1 MFYHIMSHENHQI
14 QYIRSCYGS
23 TSPCY
28 GDKFRHAANSLTQV
42 QHVPLGVASF
52 PGWSYKYLGLQT
64 PVVICMYVC
73 THACMYVCMCIC
85 ICIHHCIIWI
95 YIYIYTHQNL
105 SSVMNQHCK
114 LWGLI
119 LWNMQTGCLGSF
131 TPNMR
136 FQELFQGHICG
147 YTPSLDKTIMHVAT
161 IIYG

>member
-1 MFYHIMSHENHQI
+1 MVS
-14 QYIRSCYGS
+14 
-23 TSPCY
+23 
-28 GDKFRHAANSLTQV
+28 FRQAANSLTHV

-73 THACMYVCMCIC
+73 MYVCMHVCMYACMYACMHVCMCMNVYIFMLYYMN
-85 ICIHHCIIWI
+85 I
-95 YIYIYTHQNL
+95 YIYIHQNL
-105 SSVMNQHCK
+105 SSVMNQNCK
-114 LWGLI
+114 LWGII

-131 TPNMR
+131 TPSMR

-147 YTPSLDKTIMHVAT
+147 YTPSLDKTMMHVAM